1 MSRVLGIALST
12 ALFVSVASAPAHATT
27 TVAAL
32 DRLPGATAHQAEAVN
47 DAGVAVGTATV
58 GGQIRAVRWEADGGI
73 RDLGGPAGAPD
84 IRAKAVN
91 SAGVVAGQVGTKAAL
106 RFDFDG
112 THTVLSTPP
121 DRRTTVTG
129 IDDTGAVYG
138 YYIDSVELTE
148 WVAVRWDVHGVPT
161 PLAVPAGTRF
171 SQVNS
176 VSPNGFATGWID
188 DGTTRAVRWNPDGS
202 YTLLDSPWG
211 RSSKG
216 TGVNRHGDVVG
227 ESEGR
232 SVRWNSNGS
241 TTEFSGNGR
250 AAWIDDSGSAV
261 STVNFKPYRWNAA
274 GERTAL
280 PLPADT
286 YIGRVTAVNGSG
298 VAVGSAGDADEIAG
312 TAVRWTAG

>member
-12 ALFVSVASAPAHATT
+12 ALFVSVASAPAHAAT
-27 TVAAL
+27 TVTEL
-32 DRLPGATAHQAEAVN
+32 DRLPGTTAHQAEAVN
-47 DAGVAVGTATV
+47 DAGVAVGTATL
-58 GGQIRAVRWEADGGI
+58 GGQIRAVRWDADGGI
-73 RDLGGPAGAPD
+73 RDLGGPASAPD

-106 RFDFDG
+106 RFDLDG

-129 IDDTGAVYG
+129 IDDTGVVYG
-138 YYIDSVELTE
+138 YYLDPVGLTE

-161 PLAVPAGTRF
+161 PLAVPEGTRF

-202 YTLLDSPWG
+202 YALLDSPG
-211 RSSKG
+211 SRSSKG

-241 TTEFSGNGR
+241 TTEFGGNGR
-250 AAWIDDSGSAV
+250 AAWIDDSGSVV
-261 STVNFKPYRWNAA
+261 STVNSKPYRWNAA
-274 GERTAL
+274 GERIAL
-280 PLPADT
+280 PLPAGT
-286 YIGRVTAVNGSG
+286 YVGRVTAVNGGG
-298 VAVGSAGDADEIAG
+298 VAVGSAGDVDEMAR
-312 TAVRWTAG
+312 TAVRWTSG